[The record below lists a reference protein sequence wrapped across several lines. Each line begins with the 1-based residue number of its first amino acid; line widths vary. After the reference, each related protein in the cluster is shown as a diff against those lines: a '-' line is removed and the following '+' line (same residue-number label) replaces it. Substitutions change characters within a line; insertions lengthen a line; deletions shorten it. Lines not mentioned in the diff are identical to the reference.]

1 MTDPKPVELTMTIK
15 MSVHPRLSIEPGAY
29 SGATADI
36 FNVDGIAY
44 KVFRVYG
51 VAQPFE
57 RVKARFESETEAY
70 RRAGGDSWLRRHT
83 AMYYG
88 VSAVD
93 DIFDENGE
101 SVGRMYAL
109 DCCYR
114 MELLTG
120 DERKFLVAGLR
131 EGNEHLREAER
142 RFSQTDIDLRD
153 SSVFDGEDAERF
165 KFIDFRL
172 ENS

>member
-1 MTDPKPVELTMTIK
+1 MTIAMK
-15 MSVHPRLSIEPGAY
+15 LHHRLSIEPGAY
-29 SGATADI
+29 SGATADV
-36 FNVDGIAY
+36 FNVGGIAY

-51 VAQPFE
+51 TAQPVE
-57 RVKARFESETEAY
+57 RVRVLFESENGAY
-70 RRAGGDSWLRRHT
+70 RRAAADSWLQRHT
-83 AMYYG
+83 ATYYG
-88 VSAVD
+88 PSAID
-93 DIFDENGE
+93 DILDEDGE

-120 DERKFLVAGLR
+120 DERKFLAAGLR
-131 EGNEHLREAER
+131 EGNEHMREAGR
-142 RFSQTDIDLRD
+142 RFREVGIDLRD
-153 SSVFDGEDAERF
+153 SSVFNGEDAERF